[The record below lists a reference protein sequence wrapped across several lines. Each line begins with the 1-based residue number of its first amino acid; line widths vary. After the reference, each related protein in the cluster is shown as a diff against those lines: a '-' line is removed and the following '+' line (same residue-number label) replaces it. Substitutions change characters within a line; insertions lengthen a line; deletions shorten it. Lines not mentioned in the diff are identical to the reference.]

1 MRKYLQIT
9 VVLTVFGFFV
19 ILKQFRA
26 GDFFPIGISVKL
38 ITPMETA
45 TPILP
50 TPLPSA
56 SSISKPT
63 PTASSFTPQASATP
77 TSTPSPK
84 PKGQYKDG
92 TYTGSVE
99 DAYYGLVQ
107 VQAVISNGRI
117 TDVIFLQYPNDN
129 QTSRDIN
136 GQAMPLLKQE
146 AISVQSANVNGV
158 SGASSTSP
166 AFQAS
171 LTSALSQAKI

>member
-26 GDFFPIGISVKL
+26 GDFLPTGISVKL
-38 ITPMETA
+38 IPPTETA
-45 TPILP
+45 APILP
-50 TPLPSA
+50 STSPILKQTPL
-56 SSISKPT
+56 
-63 PTASSFTPQASATP
+63 
-77 TSTPSPK
+77 TPSSN

-92 TYTGSVE
+92 VYTGSVE

-107 VQAVISNGRI
+107 AKAVILNGRI
-117 TDVIFLQYPNDN
+117 TDVIFLRYPSDN
-129 QTSRDIN
+129 QTSRNIN

-146 AISVQSANVNGV
+146 TISAQSADVNGV
-158 SGASSTSP
+158 SGASSTSL

-171 LTSALSQAKI
+171 LTNALSQARI